1 MASAKWGLT
10 AEEQNKYIDALVG
23 ELPVL
28 RVKAGISQQDLCN
41 MVGISRQTYSS
52 LETRKRPMMWSTYL
66 SLILFFDNNI
76 DTREMLR
83 NSPAY
88 PWEIFLRMND
98 GRSPDQTL
106 LGQGVNELNDILKDL
121 DDQARHTLKTMLLV
135 EYARCKNIPGEIV
148 IKAFGGI
155 NLTGAASDTAA
166 EQALR
171 NIRSR
176 EG

>member
-1 MASAKWGLT
+1 
-10 AEEQNKYIDALVG
+10 
-23 ELPVL
+23 
-28 RVKAGISQQDLCN
+28 
-41 MVGISRQTYSS
+41 
-52 LETRKRPMMWSTYL
+52 MMWSTYL

-88 PWEIFLRMND
+88 PWELFLRMND

-155 NLTGAASDTAA
+155 NFTGAASDAAA